1 MSENNCWR
9 HSTLHQSSIQKPDT
23 GRKSRFFPHL
33 GGSRRN
39 VVIKFGMEKLQW
51 CGYPMVKKIVR
62 MFSRFD
68 TIRERD
74 GQTPPDGIAALCS
87 LVAVARQKSSAQNFS
102 SKQIILDLQ
111 FFCGLQIE
119 RRPTDLQILWIWID
133 MRIVLHTILQPQNH
147 WLAVTNER
155 ARNVHKPWRT
165 CLHVSCCCSH
175 VVAAIRC
182 YDRFSQCV
190 GLATI
195 LIYSG
200 TPAGE

>member
-1 MSENNCWR
+1 
-9 HSTLHQSSIQKPDT
+9 
-23 GRKSRFFPHL
+23 
-33 GGSRRN
+33 
-39 VVIKFGMEKLQW
+39 
-51 CGYPMVKKIVR
+51 

-190 GLATI
+190 GGRPCYDIDLQRYASRGVEGQDRGSINPHPVLAQV
-195 LIYSG
+195 L
-200 TPAGE
+200 